1 MLFPQSLQRLIC
13 TGIAL
18 LAMPAAFAETV
29 FHQLD
34 NGMKVII
41 AEDHRAPVVLTQ
53 LWYKIGSI
61 DEVPGKTGLS
71 HALEHMMFKGT
82 HTVPAGEYSS
92 RISALGGE
100 DNAYTSPEE
109 TVYHVNIAA
118 QHLPTVLRLEADR
131 MANLN
136 FSDAAFRNE
145 MKVIREERRQT
156 VDDSPNNAL
165 YEKLLGIAWQKSAN
179 RTHTIGIMRDLH
191 HLKPNDLRQW
201 YKKWYA
207 PNNATLVI
215 VGDVNAAATLKTAA
229 KLFGGIPAKTLPAR
243 NNLTE
248 KAEREPVTAQTTS
261 AMTRQPII
269 ALSYRVPKLEKSAGN
284 MPYALDVL
292 SDILG
297 GNSSSRLDK
306 NLVRGKQVALN
317 ADVGYDLF
325 NREMPLFSIMAM
337 PNDGVSEQ
345 SLLAAIRAE
354 IKDIADNGVGSE
366 ELKRVKTRM
375 EASEI
380 YARDSMVSQA
390 SLMGLLETRGF
401 KYSDEA
407 AIRRRL
413 RQVSAADVRAAAK
426 LLTDSRSSVVT
437 VRPETARP

>member
-201 YKKWYA
+201 YRQWYA
-207 PNNATLVI
+207 PNNATLII
-215 VGDVNAAATLKTAA
+215 VGDVNPEQTLATVKQY
-229 KLFGGIPAKTLPAR
+229 FGQIPARELPKR
-243 NNLTE
+243 QDIS
-248 KAEREPVTAQTTS
+248 ERMERPAAS
-261 AMTRQPII
+261 AAMRANTKQP
-269 ALSYRVPKLEKSAGN
+269 LMVLGYRVPHLQKLDDT
-284 MPYALDVL
+284 MPYALD
-292 SDILG
+292 ILG
-297 GNSSSRLDK
+297 SILDGHSAARFSK
-306 NLVRGKQVALN
+306 NLVRGQQTAQRI
-317 ADVGYDLF
+317 DVSYDLLSRQPQLWTVF
-325 NREMPLFSIMAM
+325 AM
-337 PNDGVSEQ
+337 PANGTSTAKLRQLIEAQIADIAENGVSEEELQ
-345 SLLAAIRAE
+345 RAIRQ
-354 IKDIADNGVGSE
+354 E
-366 ELKRVKTRM
+366 E
-375 EASEI
+375 ANEI
-380 YARDSMVSQA
+380 YDRDSIESRA
-390 SLMGLLETRGF
+390 SLMGTLENTGF
-401 KYSDEA
+401 SYRDEA
-407 AIRRRL
+407 EIRRRL
-413 RQVSAADVRAAAK
+413 SQVTAQQVQEAAR
-426 LLTDSRSSVVT
+426 LLTSDRAVFVEMQ
-437 VRPETARP
+437 PAR